1 MTTFCRKKGGTIT
14 GAIEGNTLVW
24 LIALLVFAGVVL
36 LILFFNYK
44 PQLLGL
50 WENFVGRLVG

>member
-1 MTTFCRKKGGTIT
+1 MTISQKEQRKRAIT

-50 WENFVGRLVG
+50 WDESRF